1 MNVRLVRA
9 ASRNCPAIV
18 PFLWDAFDRCDP
30 TRSHESKPSVRARE
44 DRHTRRII
52 RSVLAW
58 VVLAV
63 VALLAAAR

>member
-9 ASRNCPAIV
+9 ASSNCPAIV

-44 DRHTRRII
+44 DRQTRRVI
-52 RSVLAW
+52 RAVCFAVAGAAVL
-58 VVLAV
+58 VAV
-63 VALLAAAR
+63 AGA